1 MRVMGYVLA
10 CGLLVGAGGAMAQE
24 FNKHCAWGLAN
35 GKKVA
40 TDCSFNFVDDNGKT
54 YCFSNNQVMYEYMSE
69 REANRAKAE
78 ATFKKG

>member
-1 MRVMGYVLA
+1 MLA
-10 CGLLVGAGGAMAQE
+10 CGLLFGASGAMAQE
-24 FNKHCAWGLAN
+24 FNKQCAWGLAN

-40 TDCSFNFVDDNGKT
+40 TDCKFNFLDDDGKT
-54 YCFSNNQVMYEYMSE
+54 YCFSNNQVMYEYMRD